1 MVWYPS
7 AKMHSEMGVI
17 ISGYGMQSIPAFNK
31 LPNTEAKIAASR
43 RAVERLHPG
52 HGQDLHSP
60 MFVVWEKIP
69 FNQGAWISGASGEYF
84 KGPYN
89 AFLQPDERI
98 YFAGDYC
105 SHLLTWQ
112 EGAALSAHRTV
123 KMIGERARLAKA

>member
-1 MVWYPS
+1 
-7 AKMHSEMGVI
+7 
-17 ISGYGMQSIPAFNK
+17 
-31 LPNTEAKIAASR
+31 
-43 RAVERLHPG
+43 
-52 HGQDLHSP
+52 
-60 MFVVWEKIP
+60 MFVVWQKIP
-69 FNQGAWISGASGEYF
+69 FNQGAWISGVSGEYY